1 MNGTIITPK
10 RGYYWG
16 RRPNPSKVLKFV
28 LKTSVA
34 FYNSMN
40 IALETYADYI
50 VKQSD
55 KFLIPVSV
63 LNKLPELDSQILESD
78 PIVQCKIDDIFTGD
92 TLYIIEGTKFE
103 EEFELFGYIV
113 NKGETTPAYFDLSS
127 MINQIETIFPYSYD
141 ASFVP
146 TRFSELKGK

>member
-10 RGYYWG
+10 WGYYWG
-16 RRPNPSKVLKFV
+16 RRPKHYKALNFV
-28 LKTSVA
+28 LKTFASV
-34 FYNSMN
+34 YSSMN

-63 LNKLPELDSQILESD
+63 LDKLPELDSQILESD
-78 PIVQCKIDDIFTGD
+78 PIVQCKIEDIFTGD

-113 NKGETTPAYFDLSS
+113 NGSETTPAYFELSS
-127 MINQIETIFPYSYD
+127 LINQIETIFPYSYD